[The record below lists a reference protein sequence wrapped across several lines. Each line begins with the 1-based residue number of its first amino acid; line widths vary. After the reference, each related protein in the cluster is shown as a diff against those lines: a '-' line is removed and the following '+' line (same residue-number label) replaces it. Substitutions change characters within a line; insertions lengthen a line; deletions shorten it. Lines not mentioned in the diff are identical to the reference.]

1 MKKLTFSL
9 FRLSLLAA
17 LISTPGQ
24 VESIQEQPPGAQ
36 TASGEE
42 PQTASGEEQNS
53 SDAAG
58 GQAAPKE
65 ADAEPSAAAPTTTD
79 DGAASEEPSNVAE
92 DAPSTPSAAEPA
104 ESEESTGPTASGEDA
119 DDAVQLILSL
129 EDAIRMAMENNL
141 GVKIAQLDEMVSAR
155 EIVIARSAF
164 DPFFNVSATFAKNR
178 DPTISALDTSGAQG
192 VAVNPSENTSYSTG
206 IAGTT
211 TLGSTYN
218 LTLQLSEFDRPSA
231 NTLFTRL
238 NPVIR
243 TQAFLDF
250 RQPLLKGAWY
260 AVNTADIRI
269 TQNNLEFSQEGFE
282 AVLIETA
289 FQVESAYWQL
299 VFSTQNLIAREKSR
313 AVSLENLENARTR
326 RDVGSFSENDVTTV
340 ESQWVLR
347 KVDYEVAELLVENSR
362 DALLDLINY
371 AGDQSLREAWRTGT
385 LSGPYDHINVIATTE
400 PSRVPPLDRDAALA
414 SAFRMRP
421 DYRQIEISLQNQ
433 RIRVD
438 VARNGLLPQID
449 VFGRWTQLGLEET
462 YTESYNSIESGAFYD
477 WLVGVELSVPLSN
490 RGPRNIYRNAR
501 AEGRRLRL
509 QKKSLENQIVLEI
522 DLAIR
527 TIKNLTT
534 RVIDL
539 EEDVRLKQQL
549 LEDEKSKL
557 EVGRTIAY
565 TVSTIEN
572 DLVTSET
579 EALRANADLQTA
591 KGDFYRAT
599 GTLLQRHNVFVSDN

>member
-42 PQTASGEEQNS
+42 PQTASGEEQNR

-58 GQAAPKE
+58 EQPAPE
-65 ADAEPSAAAPTTTD
+65 ATDAEPSAAAPTTTD

-155 EIVIARSAF
+155 EIVIAHSAF

-178 DPTISALDTSGAQG
+178 DPTVSALDTSGAQG
-192 VAVNPSENTSYSTG
+192 VAVNPSESTSYSTG

-231 NTLFTRL
+231 STAFQRL

-269 TQNNLEFSQEGFE
+269 TQNNLDFSQEGFE

-313 AVSLENLENARTR
+313 SLSLENLENARTR
-326 RDVGSFSENDVTTV
+326 RDVGSFSDNDVTTV

-371 AGDQSLREAWRTGT
+371 AGDQSLRDAWRTGA
-385 LSGPYDHINVIATTE
+385 LSGPYDRINVICTTE
-400 PSRVPPLDRDAALA
+400 PSREPPLDRDAALT

-421 DYRQIEISLQNQ
+421 DYRQIAISVRNQ

-449 VFGRWTQLGLEET
+449 VFGRWTQLGLEQT
-462 YTESYNSIESGAFYD
+462 YTESYNSVESGQFYN

-490 RGPRNIYRNAR
+490 RGPRSIYRNAR
-501 AEGRRLRL
+501 EEVRRLLL
-509 QKKSLENQIVLEI
+509 QKKDLENQIVLEI

-534 RVIDL
+534 RVVDL

-599 GTLLQRHNVFVSDN
+599 GTLLQRHNVIVSDN